1 MIYSTELEKIKEQN
15 GTEVLK
21 NRFEKA
27 LIKNTTD
34 AVTLIN
40 DKGISFSTFYILIPL
55 LKKYNTFNKL
65 NLRNRIAQKL
75 YDECFSTSAPQVTYT
90 RSNEIYVLNWI
101 VNSAAYDDGIDD
113 NFDKMVDYAFAK
125 LLDENSEPLIIENA
139 INLAFMR
146 NSKNEFNHDL
156 IWAIFRTGNPEAL
169 RIVAKHLASDD
180 NEEKEFSKTLLEN
193 AMDDGLDDEEVRF
206 ADIDKWIEENKPYLK
221 FTGNGYNY
229 STSPRFCEID
239 TKSKY
244 MGKSKKESGFP
255 MNIPQTQTQLENISS
270 FKKLDYKT
278 QVILSRYSKFL
289 HDTDIEKWNRWQRQS
304 LQKQVET
311 VYGIREV

>member
-15 GTEVLK
+15 GIEVLK
-21 NRFEKA
+21 KRFEIA
-27 LIKNTTD
+27 LVKKSTD
-34 AVTLIN
+34 AVALIN
-40 DKGISFSTFYILIPL
+40 DKGISFSTFFTLIPL

-75 YDECFSTSAPQVTYT
+75 YDECFSTSVPPVTYT
-90 RSNEIYVLNWI
+90 RNNEIYVLKWI
-101 VNSAAYDDGIDD
+101 INSAAYDDGIDD
-113 NFDKMVDYAFAK
+113 DFDKMVDYAFAK
-125 LLDENSEPLIIENA
+125 LLDENSEPQIIENA

-146 NSKNEFNHDL
+146 YLKNEFNHDL

-169 RIVAKHLASDD
+169 RIVAKHLASNNND
-180 NEEKEFSKTLLEN
+180 EKEFSKILLEN
-193 AMDDGLDDEEVRF
+193 AMDDGLDDEVDRF
-206 ADIDKWIEENKPYLK
+206 SDIDNWIEENKPYLN

-244 MGKSKKESGFP
+244 MGKCKKESGFP
-255 MNIPQTQTQLENISS
+255 MNIPQSQIQLENISN
-270 FKKLDYKT
+270 FKRLDYRT
-278 QVILSRYSKFL
+278 QVKLSRYSKFL
-289 HDTDIEKWNRWQRQS
+289 HDTDIEKWNRWQKQS